1 MFEDED
7 DGGDE
12 DQVSTENTMRE
23 RAGESRVKLWLLLGA
38 NRLVVTAVLA
48 AAVFAIFMLGALL
61 DPYLSDLL
69 ERRAVIESMF
79 STMISAL
86 ITGVTLVVTISQL
99 IVSQENGPLGEQRTR
114 MSETL
119 DFRDYMRDL
128 TGKPAPADP
137 SAFLQGLVDA
147 TESRAHDL
155 EDVVEDS
162 ENEEFRAEVE
172 EFVESLTGNAEAV
185 REKLDGAKFGSFD
198 VVYAAMDYNYSWKIF
213 QIERLED
220 DYRDA
225 LDEEG
230 WEAFD
235 DLRTSLSMFG
245 PAREHIKTLYF
256 QWSLI
261 DLSRLILYVA
271 IPAILVAGMM
281 LTFVDTATIPGR
293 TLGVENIVW
302 IVGAAFTFTLIPFL
316 LLTAYITRIATAAKR
331 TLAIGPLILRNSQR

>member
-1 MFEDED
+1 MFDGNDDSDED
-7 DGGDE
+7 RI
-12 DQVSTENTMRE
+12 STENTMRE
-23 RAGESRVKLWLLLGA
+23 RAGESRAKIWLLLSA
-38 NRLVVTAVLA
+38 NRLIVTAVLSVT
-48 AAVFAIFMLGALL
+48 VFTVFMLGTLL
-61 DPYLSDLL
+61 DPTLSDLL
-69 ERRAVIESMF
+69 QRRGVIESIF

-114 MSETL
+114 MSETM

-137 SAFLQGLVDA
+137 SAFLHELVDA
-147 TESRAHDL
+147 TETRAQDL
-155 EDVVEDS
+155 SEVVQNSED
-162 ENEEFRAEVE
+162 EEFRDEVE

-185 REKLDGAKFGSFD
+185 REKLEGAKFGSFD
-198 VVYAAMDYNYSWKIF
+198 VVSAAMDYNYSWKIF

-230 WEAFD
+230 WESFD
-235 DLRTSLSMFG
+235 ELRTALSMFG

-261 DLSRLILYVA
+261 DLSRLILYIT
-271 IPAILVAGMM
+271 IPAIVVAGMM
-281 LTFVDTATIPGR
+281 LAFVDVATVPGR
-293 TLGVENIVW
+293 TAGVENILWV
-302 IVGAAFTFTLIPFL
+302 VGAAFTFTLSPFL
-316 LLTAYITRIATAAKR
+316 LLTAYIIRIATAAKR
-331 TLAIGPLILRNSQR
+331 TLAIGPLILRDSQR